1 MRISPITTSYNNFY
15 KNNNTQRIAFKAHP
29 DFDELSQKYDVTASS
44 FFRRGPLYGIASDDY
59 ADIITV
65 FKDIFKKGTK
75 QKMLIAGVGE
85 SQEPFSYLATI
96 KSLCPDRKLT
106 DILDL
111 KTVDLQSKPSSQQ
124 LFSDSYFEY
133 RYQPD
138 YAQSSFVVDVRP
150 SIKYPAI
157 YSYYRVNDEIFKFLD
172 DTYKNNSLWD
182 TRVQEAVKTFPDE
195 EYDVISINNTL
206 CYITDKDTRIDTVK
220 NIYRT
225 LKKGGTFITDPHYG
239 FIEEAN
245 LSDSFIKCAK
255 GIYKKK

>member
-15 KNNNTQRIAFKAHP
+15 RNNHTQRTTFKAHP

-44 FFRRGPLYGIASDDY
+44 FFRRGPLYGVASPEFIDVVQ
-59 ADIITV
+59 V
-65 FKDIFKKGTK
+65 FKDVFKSDSK
-75 QKMLIAGVGE
+75 QNMLIVGIGE

-96 KSLCPDRKLT
+96 KSLYPNKKLT
-106 DILDL
+106 DILNL

-124 LFSDSYFEY
+124 LFSDSYYEY

-138 YAQSSFVVDVRP
+138 FAQSSFVTDVRRG
-150 SIKYPAI
+150 IKYPSS

-182 TRVQEAVKTFPDE
+182 TRVQDAIKTFPDS

-206 CYITDKDTRIDTVK
+206 GYLPDKDTRIDTVK
-220 NIYRT
+220 NIHRT

-245 LSDSFIKCAK
+245 LSDAFTKCAN